1 MWLSLGQPHG
11 CHLKSLF
18 RIVPLI
24 LLSCPIT
31 AACLVGIV
39 GFVKGCLCVSKYVC
53 AFSLPAQHLNAHNLI
68 LTSIVFSSEN
78 QSKLFNSD
86 FKDTNTCAATIL
98 MYYALLHIM
107 YAKFIKTIIVYM
119 LCSIRV
125 KIKLFNP
132 NTRISPT

>member
-1 MWLSLGQPHG
+1 M
-11 CHLKSLF
+11 
-18 RIVPLI
+18 
-24 LLSCPIT
+24 
-31 AACLVGIV
+31 AACLAGIV

-98 MYYALLHIM
+98 M
-107 YAKFIKTIIVYM
+107 
-119 LCSIRV
+119 
-125 KIKLFNP
+125 
-132 NTRISPT
+132 